1 MANEHDAVVY
11 TIYVFTKNVTGDI
24 KRVHNT
30 HASILPVENK
40 SNSVGPNFFSFFLFT
55 AKLVGIGPNALAS
68 IQYVQV
74 QNQRWMR
81 VMNLQ
86 K

>member
-40 SNSVGPNFFSFFLFT
+40 SNSAGPNLFFFFPFHSE
-55 AKLVGIGPNALAS
+55 IG
-68 IQYVQV
+68 
-74 QNQRWMR
+74 
-81 VMNLQ
+81 
-86 K
+86 